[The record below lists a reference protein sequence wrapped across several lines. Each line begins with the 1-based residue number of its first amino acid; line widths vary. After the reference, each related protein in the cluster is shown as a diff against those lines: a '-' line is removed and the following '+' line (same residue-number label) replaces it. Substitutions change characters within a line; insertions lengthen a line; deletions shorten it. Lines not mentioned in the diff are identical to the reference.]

1 MFHGAKRRLQFKPRR
16 HAPGV
21 TPSSPLKTFVKWLWS
36 TNPQVNATSTRGR
49 EPFISVL
56 ARSIRRV
63 SNHRCGVMPRVRRNM
78 RAKWLG
84 ERFTR
89 PARSAIATGSFMCAL
104 TQSVTRRICH
114 GGSIPIPPIV
124 EARAPICLGDSGLRI
139 DPGDAPLPLLSDLVI
154 NMDDRI
160 SLKGTAKTCQ
170 GPPRGAH
177 LSPRRRP
184 LNTGKRK
191 STKRAFFY
199 KTTGRQKVDSRA
211 VMMSTAGGNIRE
223 PESKVSLGALAV
235 TLLGGLA
242 TVALGSVSLDA
253 IAQ

>member
-16 HAPGV
+16 HTPGV
-21 TPSSPLKTFVKWLWS
+21 TPSSPLKTFV
-36 TNPQVNATSTRGR
+36 
-49 EPFISVL
+49 
-56 ARSIRRV
+56 
-63 SNHRCGVMPRVRRNM
+63 
-78 RAKWLG
+78 KWLG

-89 PARSAIATGSFMCAL
+89 PARSAIATGSSMCAP

-114 GGSIPIPPIV
+114 GGSI
-124 EARAPICLGDSGLRI
+124 LGDSGLRI

-184 LNTGKRK
+184 LNTGKAEIYK
-191 STKRAFFY
+191 ESFFLQDDG
-199 KTTGRQKVDSRA
+199 TSRSRWFRRHDVDC
-211 VMMSTAGGNIRE
+211 
-223 PESKVSLGALAV
+223 
-235 TLLGGLA
+235 
-242 TVALGSVSLDA
+242 
-253 IAQ
+253 

>member
-21 TPSSPLKTFVKWLWS
+21 TPSSPLKTLVKWLWS
-36 TNPQVNATSTRGR
+36 TNPPVDATSTRGR
-49 EPFISVL
+49 EPFNSVL
-56 ARSIRRV
+56 ARSIRQV

-89 PARSAIATGSFMCAL
+89 PARSAIATGSSMCTP

-114 GGSIPIPPIV
+114 GGSFLV
-124 EARAPICLGDSGLRI
+124 DSGLRI
-139 DPGDAPLPLLSDLVI
+139 DPSDAPLPLLSDPVT

-170 GPPRGAH
+170 GPHKER
-177 LSPRRRP
+177 
-184 LNTGKRK
+184 T
-191 STKRAFFY
+191 
-199 KTTGRQKVDSRA
+199 
-211 VMMSTAGGNIRE
+211 
-223 PESKVSLGALAV
+223 LAPDV
-235 TLLGGLA
+235 GP
-242 TVALGSVSLDA
+242 
-253 IAQ
+253 

>member
-1 MFHGAKRRLQFKPRR
+1 MFHGAKRRLQVKPRR

-21 TPSSPLKTFVKWLWS
+21 TPSSPLKIFVKWLWS
-36 TNPQVNATSTRGR
+36 TNPQVEATSTRGR
-49 EPFISVL
+49 EPFNSVL

-63 SNHRCGVMPRVRRNM
+63 SNHRCGVMPSVRWNM

-89 PARSAIATGSFMCAL
+89 PARSAIATGPYMCAH

-114 GGSIPIPPIV
+114 GGSI
-124 EARAPICLGDSGLRI
+124 LGDSGLRI

-177 LSPRRRP
+177 LSPP
-184 LNTGKRK
+184 TSALEHWQTEIYKESFFLQDDGTSK
-191 STKRAFFY
+191 SR
-199 KTTGRQKVDSRA
+199 
-211 VMMSTAGGNIRE
+211 
-223 PESKVSLGALAV
+223 
-235 TLLGGLA
+235 
-242 TVALGSVSLDA
+242 
-253 IAQ
+253 